1 MTVPATTTE
10 QTDFWSKLYVF
21 FNLPHSVLITVVKK
35 KSPAKTFWDFN
46 GIETHYLRDTGAM
59 FYRLSYEASLEG
71 WALDD
76 ITQKDLV
83 REGPGKSFMIHVMCY
98 KMHGNHGD
106 FKDAQWVG
114 LLHGGKAGFRELYSS
129 IPEGFPIFF
138 WVSFLFF
145 ALGLGL
151 GLWLG
156 LRFEPVGSRSG
167 ASSIYPRYMKRV
179 KWCVYDIN
187 HIYELRIKNMK
198 VIFAVGKQLKQL
210 QTKPRKYSEASTE
223 FEPMTSAIPVQYSTD
238 WAMNGLLDAGQEPQN
253 FSGFSLQL
261 LLKVASQLQRLTRCP
276 VAATLTNFCKI
287 KVLTFTFS
295 PLFTFNAIIMPPPP
309 TPS

>member
-1 MTVPATTTE
+1 MICSQCTHQPSSKFPLRVIIKHGRGFHDSPSDHNRTDRLLE
-10 QTDFWSKLYVF
+10 QTLRLLQPTSLGLDNSC
-21 FNLPHSVLITVVKK
+21 KK
-35 KSPAKTFWDFN
+35 KKAQQKHS
-46 GIETHYLRDTGAM
+46 ETSTGLKPITSAIPVRCSTDWAM
-59 FYRLSYEASLEG
+59 KPRRKQDRCELNF

-223 FEPMTSAIPVQYSTD
+223 FEPMTSAIPV
-238 WAMNGLLDAGQEPQN
+238 
-253 FSGFSLQL
+253 
-261 LLKVASQLQRLTRCP
+261 
-276 VAATLTNFCKI
+276 
-287 KVLTFTFS
+287 
-295 PLFTFNAIIMPPPP
+295 
-309 TPS
+309 